1 LLLTVI
7 VFFGL
12 TLMIVALQAKK
23 LPPIFSFVEPVAWVQ
38 LRISNRQPLPYSSYS
53 GLHLPAGFDLHG
65 N

>member
-1 LLLTVI
+1 
-7 VFFGL
+7 
-12 TLMIVALQAKK
+12 MIVALQAKK